1 MRIKETL
8 KVREIVNEHVI
19 LLPSK
24 NGDKSTR
31 ILSLNSTSYYLWS
44 NLADKDF
51 EEVDAVEL
59 LCSRF
64 EVSEEQAALDV
75 SKWVAQLKEYG
86 VFE

>member
-51 EEVDAVEL
+51 EEADAVEL